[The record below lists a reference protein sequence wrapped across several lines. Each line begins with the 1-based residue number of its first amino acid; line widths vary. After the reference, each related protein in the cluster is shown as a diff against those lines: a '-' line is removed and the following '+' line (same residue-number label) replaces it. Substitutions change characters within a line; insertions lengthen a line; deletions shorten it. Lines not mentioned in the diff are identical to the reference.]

1 MSDCIF
7 CKIIK
12 GELPANKI
20 AETNTLLAFRDIN
33 PNAPTHILIVPKKHF
48 ANINEAGESEKE
60 ILGEAIL
67 MAKKIAKE
75 QGIDQT
81 GYRIVAN
88 TGKNAGQIVEHLH
101 FHLLGGKRLGRIG

>member
-1 MSDCIF
+1 MKDCVF

-12 GELPANKI
+12 GELPADKV

-48 ANINEAGESEKE
+48 ASINEIGESEKE

-67 MAKKIAKE
+67 MAKKIAK
-75 QGIDQT
+75 QLRIDQT
-81 GYRIVAN
+81 GYRIVTN
-88 TGKNAGQIVEHLH
+88 TGPDAGQIVEHLH